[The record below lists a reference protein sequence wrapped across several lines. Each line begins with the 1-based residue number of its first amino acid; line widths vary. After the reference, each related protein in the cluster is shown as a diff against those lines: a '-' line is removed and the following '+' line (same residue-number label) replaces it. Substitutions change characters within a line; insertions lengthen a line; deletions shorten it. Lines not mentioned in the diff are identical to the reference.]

1 VQDARTIYNAAT
13 TAQARLALVQNYLD
27 PTSYSHM
34 TDYTVDAA
42 KVKTEALTKESLYL
56 TFTTWT
62 TNSYPRVNMV
72 TE

>member
-1 VQDARTIYNAAT
+1 
-13 TAQARLALVQNYLD
+13 
-27 PTSYSHM
+27 
-34 TDYTVDAA
+34 VDAA